1 MWVKQQDNIAG
12 RMNATMIR
20 LILIGNIAGTIGEV
34 IWGISG
40 K

>member
-1 MWVKQQDNIAG
+1 MCVKQQDNMES

-20 LILIGNIAGTIGEV
+20 LILIGNITGAIGEA
-34 IWGISG
+34 IWGIGG

>member
-1 MWVKQQDNIAG
+1 MCVKQQDNIES

-20 LILIGNIAGTIGEV
+20 LIFIGNIVGTIGEV